1 MQVSMCDVVEYSLAL
16 ESARSRAIET
26 SNKAGAGSLQYN
38 KDSLADLDLFLNLFR
53 TVFSISGLGFY
64 RI

>member
-26 SNKAGAGSLQYN
+26 SNKGGAGSLQYN
-38 KDSLADLDLFLNLFR
+38 KNSLADLVLFAEYWDRLRFLL
-53 TVFSISGLGFY
+53 TVLY
-64 RI
+64 